1 MIEPHFL
8 TKTPGHDRQGTR
20 ICIVSP
26 RTTRLWVL
34 AELDPSASVTQ
45 MNDFGRRVEGK
56 IAQLRRYARAL
67 THDVIHAD
75 DLVQDCLARAIAKQ
89 HLWQPGTDL
98 RAWLFTILHNQYVS
112 DLRHSARGGTN
123 VLIEDAEPALT
134 IQPNAIHVLQL
145 CDLEAAM
152 ARLAPEPR
160 QVILLIGLEG
170 MSYDEAAAVLGI
182 PVGTVRSRL

>member
-1 MIEPHFL
+1 
-8 TKTPGHDRQGTR
+8 
-20 ICIVSP
+20 
-26 RTTRLWVL
+26 
-34 AELDPSASVTQ
+34 
-45 MNDFGRRVEGK
+45 MNDFGRQVEGK

-75 DLVQDCLARAIAKQ
+75 DLVQDCLTRAIAKQ

-112 DLRHSARGGTN
+112 DVRRSAREGAN

-134 IQPNAIHVLQL
+134 IQSNAIDTLQL
-145 CDLEAAM
+145 RDLEAAM
-152 ARLAPEPR
+152 ARLPPEPR

-182 PVGTVRSRL
+182 PVGTVRSRLSRGRSQLRLLMDMDSQHRPGRSAAGPVEEDERTVRTHCGP